1 MSAKS
6 NLGPENPALK
16 ELERTGVVAQNVE
29 SPTVDSQLQQ
39 ILDRASRERL
49 TVLPLGGGTA
59 LGVATLP
66 EKVDIALDMTG
77 LSSVLELDS
86 KNLTMTVQSGITVDA
101 INERLASEER
111 GFFLPLDPPLSHR
124 ATIGGVYCSNLSGP
138 SRLLYGTLRDQAVGV
153 RAVDAAGRPLNFGG
167 VTVKN
172 VSGYDLTKFFM
183 GSAGSLCII
192 TSIPFRIYPLP
203 VASSLCEVT
212 MESERELQDLLSAL
226 RASVLIPTGVLVT
239 DGVSDT
245 GFRILVAFE
254 GHPEAVER
262 QNRDFLELSSTHG
275 GQGEAR
281 MGREAMIQSLRAAI
295 DPEESDANTL
305 TLKVSAPIVQGPPG
319 YSAIRSASNEVGLAV
334 KIALLAGN
342 GVLYVYVT
350 GGGDEALLSLVN
362 KVKEIARRLGGHV
375 VPIKAR
381 REILSLWGPKVD
393 RTLQRHVLKP
403 IKDKLDPKGVL
414 LPLG

>member
-1 MSAKS
+1 MSAES
-6 NLGPENPALK
+6 NLVGENLALK

-29 SPTVDSQLQQ
+29 SPTAESQLQQ

-59 LGVATLP
+59 MGVATLP

-77 LSSVLELDS
+77 LARVLELDS

-138 SRLLYGTLRDQAVGV
+138 SRLLYGTLRDQALGV
-153 RAVDAAGRPLNFGG
+153 SAVDAGGRLLNLGG

-192 TSIPFRIYPLP
+192 TRVSFRIYPLP
-203 VASSLCEVT
+203 EASSLCEVT

-226 RASVLIPTGVLVT
+226 RASVLIPTGLVVT

-245 GFRILVAFE
+245 TFRVLAGFE
-254 GHPEAVER
+254 GNPEAVER
-262 QNRDFLELSSTHG
+262 QNRDLLKLGSTYG

-281 MGREAMIQSLRAAI
+281 MGREAMIQSLRAAV
-295 DPEESDANTL
+295 DPEDSDANTL
-305 TLKVSAPIVQGPPG
+305 TLKVSAPIVQGPPA
-319 YSAIRSASNEVGLAV
+319 YSAIRSASEEFGLAA

-342 GVLYVYVT
+342 GVHYVYVT
-350 GGGDEALLSLVN
+350 GGGDEALLSLLN
-362 KVKEIARRLGGHV
+362 RVKEIARRLGGHV
-375 VPIKAR
+375 VPVKGR
-381 REILSLWGPKVD
+381 RQILSLWGPKVD
-393 RTLQRHVLKP
+393 VTLQRHVLKP